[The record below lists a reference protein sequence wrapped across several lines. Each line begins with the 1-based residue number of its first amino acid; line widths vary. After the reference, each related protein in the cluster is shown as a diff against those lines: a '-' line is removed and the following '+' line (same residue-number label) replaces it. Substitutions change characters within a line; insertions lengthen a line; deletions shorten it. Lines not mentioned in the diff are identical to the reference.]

1 VNVPL
6 CVINCHKLASR
17 TISDELC
24 GVVCEILGDR
34 IRKSSRGVVYAI
46 EYISNSI
53 TCFLSLNAGPD
64 DGGNVGVF
72 NPRLYNERADAV
84 HDDYGI
90 VVLRGDSKD
99 EVITIVLGGEI
110 IAS

>member
-1 VNVPL
+1 
-6 CVINCHKLASR
+6 
-17 TISDELC
+17 
-24 GVVCEILGDR
+24 
-34 IRKSSRGVVYAI
+34 
-46 EYISNSI
+46 
-53 TCFLSLNAGPD
+53 LNAGPD